1 MLQAH
6 LFDRRADVLVGDLR
20 IDLLGG
26 KDEALSDV
34 ARGKWLNRSG
44 NQGWVR
50 IEVRDQHTVVRQCRR
65 KEYAMLCLDEA
76 CHSGHRGTGR
86 DNGDLAVREDD
97 AGQRDHVTD
106 RVVAEVH
113 RVRFVLSQ
121 YDSKLVRLAVH

>member
-76 CHSGHRGTGR
+76 CHSGHRGQGGTMVTSRCVKTTR
-86 DNGDLAVREDD
+86 DNAITSRI
-97 AGQRDHVTD
+97 A
-106 RVVAEVH
+106 
-113 RVRFVLSQ
+113 S
-121 YDSKLVRLAVH
+121 